1 MANNNQPANN
11 TLNNGA
17 MKLREIALKLATDA
31 INKARA
37 AGNNAKPNNGNN
49 KPANNGNNKPAN
61 NGNNKP
67 ANNGNK
73 KPNNNGNKK
82 PNNNKPANA

>member
-37 AGNNAKPNNGNN
+37 AGNNAKPNNNANN
-49 KPANNGNNKPAN
+49 KPANNANK
-61 NGNNKP
+61 KP
-67 ANNGNK
+67 NNNGNK